1 MIFSGSEFYFAF
13 ILQSQE
19 ISNVALTHSM
29 SDNITA
35 GAVQINN
42 TELLSCCWL
51 TKAPGLGGLL
61 NLFMQKCDAFLHFL
75 IHL

>member
-51 TKAPGLGGLL
+51 TKAPGQGRVL
-61 NLFMQKCDAFLHFL
+61 NFSMQKYDVYLHFL

>member
-19 ISNVALTHSM
+19 ISNVAM

-35 GAVQINN
+35 GADQNNN

-51 TKAPGLGGLL
+51 TKAPQQGRVL
-61 NLFMQKCDAFLHFL
+61 NLSMQKYDVYLHFL